1 MVDEK
6 IKYSTA
12 FTAGALLSRETEV
25 FIRSINNI
33 DDFLEGIEIIDYNI
47 IPVNAESSRKRIKH
61 EIEKRI
67 LALNNETL
75 INLFSTSDKNSKNL
89 ILFYSICKCYPIIKH
104 FMLEVV
110 LNKWQNL
117 DYELEVSDFIN
128 FLYRK
133 MDYHPEL
140 EKITEKSIYKCG
152 QVALKMLTDIG
163 MLNKNKIQKTEIN
176 HLIIREINKVGDYW
190 FMDVLLLND
199 IEKKEI

>member
-12 FTAGALLSRETEV
+12 FTAGALLLRETEA
-25 FIRSINNI
+25 FIMAINSINDFLDGNENI
-33 DDFLEGIEIIDYNI
+33 DFNVIV
-47 IPVNAESSRKRIKH
+47 VNAESSKKRLKH
-61 EIEKRI
+61 EIEKRL
-67 LALNNETL
+67 LALNNENL
-75 INLFSTSDKNSKNL
+75 ISQFPNSDKNSKKI
-89 ILFYSICKCYPIIKH
+89 ILFYGICKCYPIIKH

-133 MDYHPEL
+133 MDFHPEL

-152 QVALKMLTDIG
+152 QVAIKMLIDLG
-163 MLNKNKIQKTEIN
+163 MVNKNKTQKIAIDSGVISEC
-176 HLIIREINKVGDYW
+176 NKVGDNW

-199 IEKKEI
+199 IEKQGI